1 MINHHDRGV
10 RPNESANRRSSK
22 HPAHSQPKRASARP
36 WSAERLSRWGMTSPA
51 PLVRCEGSGL
61 TRDQAELA
69 QRSRLILDVSSA
81 DLEAAEAAFGAFH
94 PTTSHFRDALNEA
107 RRAWEQMRAELGTK
121 VVNAALSQPPMTTL
135 MLGEESSGSPRFV
148 LVLIDGNTYL
158 TEQVPGT
165 ELAPIQ
171 WRLNRLIPPLEDGPY
186 YLCRLAN
193 RSTQCIRRL
202 DFPDRRNPS
211 RSYGPLQT
219 PGRTRLPWLDLT
231 QSTHLWENHP

>member
-1 MINHHDRGV
+1 
-10 RPNESANRRSSK
+10 
-22 HPAHSQPKRASARP
+22 
-36 WSAERLSRWGMTSPA
+36 MTSPA

-107 RRAWEQMRAELGTK
+107 RRAWEGIRAQLGTK
-121 VVNAALSQPPMTTL
+121 VVSAALSQPPMTTL
-135 MLGEESSGSPRFV
+135 MLGEESSGTPRFV

-171 WRLNRLIPPLEDGPY
+171 WRLNRLLSPLEDGPY

-193 RSTQCIRRL
+193 RSTQCDCADWTFRIAE
-202 DFPDRRNPS
+202 
-211 RSYGPLQT
+211 T
-219 PGRTRLPWLDLT
+219 PAARTALCK
-231 QSTHLWENHP
+231 HLAALVSLGWI